1 MFFSF
6 ILSDCYV
13 NNLLS
18 VKSSK
23 SRSNSLCHVSSQAHW
38 TKGVWR
44 HMSTYFNQSEIY
56 PVNNRVTTNSSK
68 EVRGLTSAE
77 TRCCPGF
84 CTTQCR
90 LQMWKTR
97 PYLCWKR
104 HTGRRFYMAMNDF
117 VKTVENAGQPCSLH
131 SCPQEVFTLAYMAS
145 RL

>member
-1 MFFSF
+1 MLTICFQCFQ
-6 ILSDCYV
+6 
-13 NNLLS
+13 
-18 VKSSK
+18 SK
-23 SRSNSLCHVSSQAHW
+23 SNSLWHTRPMCME
-38 TKGVWR
+38 TY
-44 HMSTYFNQSEIY
+44 YFNQSEIY
-56 PVNNRVTTNSSK
+56 PVNNRVVTNSSK

-97 PYLCWKR
+97 LYLCWKR
-104 HTGRRFYMAMNDF
+104 DTDRRFYMATNDL